1 MAEQA
6 RTACSRISRSIR
18 DFYEFWSV
26 LEQHH
31 VTFVSAT
38 ESFDTSTAAGS
49 LMVNL
54 LLSFGAWEV
63 AVVSER
69 TSMKMLARARKGLW
83 NGGHVPLGY
92 GYSKDEQLLIPDPDE
107 SQIVVSVFEALV
119 REGSI
124 AGVRQFANERGY
136 RSKVRSVTDRAG
148 QVREVGGKPF
158 SYDLIRQIVTNPLYK
173 GCVRYGDELFT
184 GNQQPLVS
192 TELWDQAN
200 EVLRRRVRGNPS
212 PARTPDSHIHL
223 FKGLLRCGECG
234 ASMTPY
240 PSGKRRPDGSAYL
253 YYTCLNAIKHRQ
265 HCTCQVRSVP
275 ARAFE
280 DAVLEAWE
288 RLGSDPSLVERC
300 LVEGSESERQ
310 DMARLHRR
318 LEGLRSE
325 LRDVDERM
333 RRLLGVFE
341 ESESVPE
348 GMKVRL
354 CELDEQQ
361 AGLRLEIAQI
371 QHELDDLGGE
381 APTPQEIADFLRAF
395 TEGIRGLP
403 MAEKKARIRSVIG
416 RLTHNH
422 LPPSEGPESALASC
436 TEGRF
441 RTSRIL
447 VMTRIN
453 SKPPESADS
462 GGLSAESHNQMAS
475 GSGREV
481 VGSAGR
487 IRTCDLKVMSLASYR
502 TAPPR
507 VHLQWT
513 ISIAMPNTRVKPF
526 RMPKRILTPLPKAPC
541 GTRSRQLSTSEWGYP
556 PGYPQLSTAGGPRN
570 PRWKRSTCNPRARPT
585 AVLHPSAL
593 DNPGRL
599 STATGC
605 ASDAEKTLCRPY

>member
-1 MAEQA
+1 MARPQPGIFA
-6 RTACSRISRSIR
+6 QGTRSH
-18 DFYEFWSV
+18 YHLEFDLRPDATDDAIAAALRGLREPSV
-26 LEQHH
+26 
-31 VTFVSAT
+31 
-38 ESFDTSTAAGS
+38 TSGGS
-49 LMVNL
+49 N
-54 LLSFGAWEV
+54 
-63 AVVSER
+63 
-69 TSMKMLARARKGLW
+69 
-83 NGGHVPLGY
+83 
-92 GYSKDEQLLIPDPDE
+92 
-107 SQIVVSVFEALV
+107 IVVGFGPTLWRRLRPDDAPDTLVPFTAIDGPDRHAPATQHDLWVWTHGTGEDVELEKSVIKK
-119 REGSI
+119 I
-124 AGVRQFANERGY
+124 A
-136 RSKVRSVTDRAG
+136 D
-148 QVREVGGKPF
+148 
-158 SYDLIRQIVTNPLYK
+158 PL
-173 GCVRYGDELFT
+173 T
-184 GNQQPLVS
+184 HLVS
-192 TELWDQAN
+192 
-200 EVLRRRVRGNPS
+200 
-212 PARTPDSHIHL
+212 
-223 FKGLLRCGECG
+223 
-234 ASMTPY
+234 
-240 PSGKRRPDGSAYL
+240 
-253 YYTCLNAIKHRQ
+253 NAIDHGI
-265 HCTCQVRSVP
+265 
-275 ARAFE
+275 E
-280 DAVLEAWE
+280 
-288 RLGSDPSLVERC
+288 
-300 LVEGSESERQ
+300 
-310 DMARLHRR
+310 
-318 LEGLRSE
+318 
-325 LRDVDERM
+325 
-333 RRLLGVFE
+333 
-341 ESESVPE
+341 
-348 GMKVRL
+348 
-354 CELDEQQ
+354 
-361 AGLRLEIAQI
+361 
-371 QHELDDLGGE
+371 
-381 APTPQEIADFLRAF
+381 TPQEIADFLRAF